1 MARSARIYLPSDWV
15 GKRVKIIRID

>member
-1 MARSARIYLPSDWV
+1 MARSARINLPSDWV